1 VPVQPTGEF
10 NSPLAAV
17 GEAIAETFN
26 EAVEAVGEA
35 VEAFQTAGLDMTE
48 EERKQAQSVIVPS
61 VIVAQIATL
70 TFRK

>member
-1 VPVQPTGEF
+1 LE
-10 NSPLAAV
+10 AV
-17 GEAIAETFN
+17 GEALAESF
-26 EAVEAVGEA
+26 EAVGEALNAA

-48 EERKQAQSVIVPS
+48 EERKTAQSVIVPS